1 MWSPDVYE
9 GVWLPITTILIILV
23 KILYFF
29 FFFKLFFYVF
39 IKLAY
44 IWQPLILLS
53 SMGSLVIGSFGIIG
67 QNRIKRLMAYSSI
80 NHVSF
85 ILLGMSCCN
94 LVGLSTTI
102 VYLLVYSLTSVC
114 FFGLLLNLRC
124 MITGRSL
131 IYLCDFAKLSNF
143 SNFGAQSLLL
153 ILFSMGGIPPLAGF
167 FIKFYIYVEAMSC
180 GFYIFVFVRRDK
192 NILLFNKI
200 FCKIILIWVQ

>member
-1 MWSPDVYE
+1 
-9 GVWLPITTILIILV
+9 
-23 KILYFF
+23 
-29 FFFKLFFYVF
+29 
-39 IKLAY
+39 
-44 IWQPLILLS
+44 
-53 SMGSLVIGSFGIIG
+53 MGSLVVGSFGIVG

-94 LVGLSTTI
+94 LVGLSSTI
-102 VYLLVYSLTSVC
+102 IYLLVYSLTSVC
-114 FFGLLLNLRC
+114 FFGLLLNLKC
-124 MITGRSL
+124 VITGRSL

-167 FIKFYIYVEAMSC
+167 FIKFYIYIEAMSC

-192 NILLFNKI
+192 NILVFNKI
-200 FCKIILIWVQ
+200 FCKIISIRVQ